1 MGDALPWVAVFIA
14 LGAGAAIYFFLGSF
28 LFGAGYE
35 PTGRARV
42 AALLELAEIGPT
54 DTVYELGAGTGAI
67 AMRAAEER
75 GARVVAIEIEPLRAG
90 ILALRRA
97 RSPARRRITV
107 RCENLFRTDLTGATV
122 VTTFLWPSA
131 MTRLSPRLDRELAP
145 GSRIVSH
152 YHPLIGWIP
161 DAVDLEHR
169 IYLYRVPE
177 RAGHAVPAQSG

>member
-1 MGDALPWVAVFIA
+1 MGDAFPWVAVFIA

-54 DTVYELGAGTGAI
+54 DTVYELGAGTGSI

-75 GARVVAIEIEPLRAG
+75 GARVVAIEIDPLRAG

-97 RSPARRRITV
+97 RSPARRRISV

-131 MTRLSPRLDRELAP
+131 MTRLSLRLDRELAP

-177 RAGHAVPAQSG
+177 RAGHPVPAQSG

>member
-1 MGDALPWVAVFIA
+1 MADALPWAAIFVTI
-14 LGAGAAIYFFLGSF
+14 GAGAAIYFFLGSF

-42 AALLELAEIGPT
+42 SALLELAEIGPT

-75 GARVVAIEIEPLRAG
+75 GARVVAIEIDPLRAG
-90 ILALRRA
+90 ILALRRL

-107 RCENLFRTDLTGATV
+107 RRENLFRTDLTGATV

-131 MTRLSPRLDRELAP
+131 MTRLSSRLERELAP

-152 YHPLIGWIP
+152 HHPLIGWIP
-161 DAVDLEHR
+161 DAVDREHR
-169 IYLYRVPE
+169 IYLYRIPE
-177 RAGHAVPAQSG
+177 RSGRPAAAQSG